1 MIRVLFL
8 TLYPETMPS
17 SRYRVYQYLPYLQQ
31 AGFEA
36 AVLPAIPEPW
46 FSLGYYSRSKLI
58 RTLYYGLEALE
69 NLVRLRRSQSYDVV
83 FVQKGI
89 LSTNL
94 RGFERLLDGFE
105 SRLVF
110 DLDDLVYG
118 RSVVEFGR
126 PFLRRWQD
134 DSQTEKISAR
144 SRAIVAGNSYLKT
157 LALQHNRNVHLV
169 PTPVDTERFR
179 PAPKKPKSAQEEIV
193 IGWIGIGG
201 GVAYVRLLER
211 VFQELS
217 RRYRI
222 RLKLV
227 TRPDK
232 KPFAIKGV
240 PVQLVPWSR
249 ENEVREMEEFDIGMM
264 PLPDDEWVRGKCGF
278 KLLQYMA
285 MGIPSVA
292 SRLGVNSEM
301 VEEGI
306 DGFLAN
312 EPEEWVEKLS
322 QLIEDSNLRC
332 EMGGRAREK
341 AVEKYSLSRWS
352 PVLASLLKEVGGP

>member
-1 MIRVLFL
+1 
-8 TLYPETMPS
+8 MPS
-17 SRYRVYQYLPYLQQ
+17 SRYRVYQYLPYLRQ

-36 AVLPAIPEPW
+36 TVLPAIPEPW
-46 FSLGYYSRSKLI
+46 FSLGYYAHSKLI
-58 RTLYYGLEALE
+58 RSLYYGLEVLG
-69 NLVRLRRSQSYDVV
+69 NLVRLRKSRSYDVV

-89 LSTNL
+89 LSTHL
-94 RGFERLLDGFE
+94 RGFERFLEEVE

-118 RSVVEFGR
+118 RSVVEFGQ
-126 PFLRRWQD
+126 PLFKKWQD
-134 DSQTEKISAR
+134 LSQTEKISAR
-144 SRAIVAGNSYLKT
+144 SRAVVAGNSYLKT
-157 LALQHNRNVHLV
+157 LALRHNRNVHWV

-179 PAPKKPKSAQEEIV
+179 PAAQKPESAREEIV

-217 RRYRI
+217 RKHRI
-222 RLKLV
+222 RLKLI

-232 KPFAIKGV
+232 NPLRMDGV
-240 PVQLVPWSR
+240 SVRLVPWSR
-249 ENEVREMEEFDIGMM
+249 EHEVEEMGEFDIGIM

-285 MGIPSVA
+285 MGIPGVS
-292 SRLGVNSEM
+292 SRLGVNPEI
-301 VEEGI
+301 VEEGV
-306 DGFLAN
+306 DGFLAG

-322 QLIEDSNLRC
+322 RLIEDSNLRR
-332 EMGGRAREK
+332 EMGKRAREK
-341 AVEKYSLSRWS
+341 AVEKYSLNKWS
-352 PVLASLLKEVGGP
+352 PVLAGILKEVSRS